1 MIITTSVI
9 LKVAFEFA
17 LGFAIKLFCENG
29 RIHYEDIPPLFGF
42 GPDIVEDG
50 LTREI
55 EKSKKRYIRDSQIN
69 AKRI

>member
-1 MIITTSVI
+1 MIIGRNSMIITTSVI
-9 LKVAFEFA
+9 LKAACELA

-55 EKSKKRYIRDSQIN
+55 ER
-69 AKRI
+69 AKREYNEA